1 MGEGENANGSGA
13 TLSQL
18 RISVVCFVRYR
29 PPAAA
34 AAALRRSVRLRIKY
48 LLANIRQIHI

>member
-18 RISVVCFVRYR
+18 RNSVVCFVRYR
-29 PPAAA
+29 PPAA

>member
-18 RISVVCFVRYR
+18 RNSVVCFVRYR

-48 LLANIRQIHI
+48 